1 MKNFEVEAFVLLEE
15 KKLKRSFWVWLIW
28 AVIFLPCIW
37 VVLITDEVLCRFAL
51 HIMFLLCL
59 LILPFLGCLW
69 SCYYGVK
76 KERLNY
82 EKAKAEYEA
91 EIQKAHDTCLLYS
104 ELKKKQEKIELVKR
118 VNEKFKGR
126 LEI

>member
-1 MKNFEVEAFVLLEE
+1 MLLEE
-15 KKLKRSFWVWLIW
+15 KKLKRSFWVWLVW
-28 AVIFLPCIW
+28 AVIFLPCTW
-37 VVLITDEVLCRFAL
+37 VVLITDEVLRRFAF

-104 ELKKKQEKIELVKR
+104 ELKKNKEKESL
-118 VNEKFKGR
+118 
-126 LEI
+126 